1 MSEVDTRSVD
11 IGKETSELGR
21 EGSTEVWPAVEDV
34 CGKAGLEDNMIV
46 VDGSTPGVEGT
57 DDEDVGLGEE
67 LMTIS

>member
-21 EGSTEVWPAVEDV
+21 EGSTEVWPAVED
-34 CGKAGLEDNMIV
+34 GKAGLEDNMIV
-46 VDGSTPGVEGT
+46 VDGTEGT